1 MAMTSASAIGM
12 TERTGVLFDVLE
24 DVLHVD
30 HPVRPSLRRRVRMA
44 NEDAV
49 RTLRQLAS
57 EDETLLAPDNA
68 RSICNAIAR
77 RYRVKPRFMLPMRDL
92 GEQLAL
98 EFASAL
104 APSSTRTRL
113 IDSAVHLEQRRVEAH
128 RRGTVGEHRPNPHVA
143 WMALAQ
149 ALFAVASVVS
159 GAITTLSGRSSWGL
173 GCAIAAVSFL
183 AFARAALAISAD
195 RGITDLPRP
204 RRRRTRLRG
213 PRDRSAEIDLRAST
227 T

>member
-1 MAMTSASAIGM
+1 MAITSASVVGT

-49 RTLRQLAS
+49 RTLRQLAT

-68 RSICNAIAR
+68 RSICNAIAH

-104 APSSTRTRL
+104 VPSSTRTRL

-128 RRGTVGEHRPNPHVA
+128 RRGAVTEHRPDLHVA

-149 ALFAVASVVS
+149 AVFAIAAIIS

-195 RGITDLPRP
+195 RGTSDAPRR
-204 RRRRTRLRG
+204 RRRRTRVRVSG
-213 PRDRSAEIDLRAST
+213 DGGAEIDLRAST